1 MSELDAA
8 PPRPKFDLGR
18 TFRNQLRNIAPFA
31 TLLVLVGFF
40 SIAAPTFAT
49 LGNLENI
56 LQQVSVTGIIAVGLT
71 FVILTAEIDLSV
83 GAIAN
88 ATAIVLTYFTAQPDY
103 VNIANIPVPGGV
115 AIVLA
120 LLACGALGV
129 VTGFGVTKIGIPSFI
144 MTLAMMQI
152 GAGLSAVLVRG
163 QIAYSV
169 PSLVLTLGSKS
180 LFGVPWIIIFTACL
194 LAVAHF
200 VLTYTRFGRY
210 VYMVGGNREAAEY
223 SGVNVKLVIGAVMTI
238 SAVCSGMAGMLGVA
252 YFGSAQQNEFDTFL
266 LDAIAAVVVGGTS
279 LFGGRGGIGNTI
291 VGLFVLGVLNN
302 GLDYVKI
309 DSFLKILIRGLI
321 LLIALIINIYAEKL
335 RATREVGS

>member
-1 MSELDAA
+1 MSELEAA
-8 PPRPKFDLGR
+8 PPRRKFDLGR
-18 TFRNQLRNIAPFA
+18 TLRNQLRNIAPFA

-49 LGNLENI
+49 LGNLVNI

-88 ATAIVLTYFTAQPDY
+88 ATAIVLTFFTAQPDY
-103 VNIANIPVPGGV
+103 VNIANIPVPGGI

-120 LLACGALGV
+120 LLACGALGM

-152 GAGLSAVLVRG
+152 GAGISAVLVRG

-223 SGVNVKLVIGAVMTI
+223 SGVNVKLIIGAVMTI

-252 YFGSAQQNEFDTFL
+252 YFGSAQQGEFDTFL

-321 LLIALIINIYAEKL
+321 LLIALIINIYAERL